1 MEGWKEGG
9 EEEREG
15 GKEERGRKGEG
26 RRKGV
31 REEEWRGEIE
41 RIQQ

>member
-15 GKEERGRKGEG
+15 GKRKEEG
-26 RRKGV
+26 RRKGG
-31 REEEWRGEIE
+31 REGEWRGEIE